1 MKKIF
6 QKTGVNGCV
15 IYVWEVLSPWNELI
29 KSPLFNEEEKNS
41 CLLFKSD
48 KRKTEYLAA
57 RLALK
62 TLFNKDT
69 KLEHHSSG
77 QPYIKEKRHLSIS
90 HSNNYLAVSLSEEPV
105 GIDIEKP
112 SDKLRHVVQRILSGK
127 ENIAFQKNSNLEN
140 ACRLWSAKEA
150 VFKCI
155 GRREINYRDD
165 IQITDLEEGRAHYLN
180 KPFLIEFEKID
191 EMILTIASPK
201 ST

>member
-15 IYVWEVLSPWNELI
+15 IYVWEVLSPWDKLI
-29 KSPLFNEEEKNS
+29 KTPLFNEEEKNS

-69 KLEHHSSG
+69 KIKYHSSG
-77 QPYIKEKRHLSIS
+77 QPYIKEKTHLSIS
-90 HSNNYLAVSLSEEPV
+90 HSNTYLAVTLSEEPV

>member
-15 IYVWEVLSPWNELI
+15 IYIWEVLSPWDKLI
-29 KSPLFNEEEKNS
+29 KTPLFNEEEKNS

-69 KLEHHSSG
+69 KIKYHSSG
-77 QPYIKEKRHLSIS
+77 QPYIKEKTHLSIS
-90 HSNNYLAVSLSEEPV
+90 HSNTYLAVTLSEEPV

>member
-15 IYVWEVLSPWNELI
+15 IYVWEVLSPWDKLI

-41 CLLFKSD
+41 CLLFKSE

-69 KLEHHSSG
+69 KIKYHSSG
-77 QPYIKEKRHLSIS
+77 QPYIKEKTHLSIS
-90 HSNNYLAVSLSEEPV
+90 HSNTYLAVTLSEEPV

-112 SDKLRHVVQRILSGK
+112 SDKLRHVVQRILSEK

-140 ACRLWSAKEA
+140 ACHLWSAKEA

-155 GRREINYRDD
+155 GGREINYRDD
-165 IQITDLEEGRAHYLN
+165 IQITNLEEGLGHYLN
-180 KPFLIEFEKID
+180 KPFQIEFEKID

>member
-15 IYVWEVLSPWNELI
+15 IYVWEVLSPWDKLI
-29 KSPLFNEEEKNS
+29 KTPLFNEEEKNS

-69 KLEHHSSG
+69 KIKYHSSG
-77 QPYIKEKRHLSIS
+77 QPYIKEKTHLSIS
-90 HSNNYLAVSLSEEPV
+90 HSNTYLAVTLSEEPV

-140 ACRLWSAKEA
+140 ACRLWSIKEA

-155 GRREINYRDD
+155 GGREINYRDD